1 MWTIDI
7 WNSYKSL
14 GCTMKSQNNS
24 QDPVAAL
31 RKTSKEL
38 DTALTKYKDLCNKAL
53 ELVDS
58 KERFHE
64 RRKHER
70 ESKRTRK
77 QNSAHANKRTRKII
91 RIFRHFGKLIRPE
104 TIWIQSFHWPNIT
117 TCGKYPCACVTPEWY
132 FVFTC
137 CSGNTSISPST
148 RERKYFDPWA
158 RPCA

>member
-1 MWTIDI
+1 
-7 WNSYKSL
+7 
-14 GCTMKSQNNS
+14 MKSQNNS
-24 QDPVAAL
+24 QDAIAAL

-91 RIFRHFGKLIRPE
+91 RTFRHFGKLIGPE
-104 TIWIQSFHWPNIT
+104 IIWIQSFH
-117 TCGKYPCACVTPEWY
+117 
-132 FVFTC
+132 
-137 CSGNTSISPST
+137 
-148 RERKYFDPWA
+148 
-158 RPCA
+158 